1 MNWQTYEDVMLRI
14 VIGTLAV
21 VMPAL
26 ILVLLAIAYH
36 QFMKACP

>member
-21 VMPAL
+21 VMPSL
-26 ILVLLAIAYH
+26 ILLLLASAYH
-36 QFMKACP
+36 QLTKGCP

>member
-21 VMPAL
+21 IMPAL
-26 ILVLLAIAYH
+26 ILLLLAAAYH
-36 QFMKACP
+36 QLTKVCP